1 MSNTINAEKL
11 AQYKAERKIIN
22 DAITAI
28 ITGAQSYS
36 MGSRSVSKA
45 DLNTLLR
52 ERSRLDDLIAALD
65 PGGRGRFRRVVPINR

>member
-1 MSNTINAEKL
+1 MANSANTEKL
-11 AQYKAERKIIN
+11 TQYKAERKTIN

-45 DLNTLLR
+45 DLATLLR
-52 ERSRLDDLIAALD
+52 ERGRLDDLIAALD
-65 PGGRGRFRRVVPINR
+65 PGSRGRFRRVVPINR